1 MSQTTFPLVT
11 SRRTPYDPRLVRALL
26 ALSALALSACCVTG
40 RDSDEGLIPPPPGQ
54 QGSASVPAA
63 VAPVRTVAAATVTAP
78 KPGTPPPVVGET
90 WGGTA
95 IAWRTPAEGFAEAK
109 QSGKPV
115 MLVLF
120 TTWCPHCKN
129 FSKMFDDPRIAEAA
143 KGLIM
148 VRVDAD
154 KDEATSTKYQ
164 PDGGYIP
171 RTFFL
176 KSDASLVTTIK
187 ANDGKYGYFY
197 DERDP
202 APLLASMARA
212 KKEIVR

>member
-1 MSQTTFPLVT
+1 M
-11 SRRTPYDPRLVRALL
+11 
-26 ALSALALSACCVTG
+26 TG
-40 RDSDEGLIPPPPGQ
+40 KESDEGLVPPPPGA
-54 QGSASVPAA
+54 QGP
-63 VAPVRTVAAATVTAP
+63 AAATPAAPPAVAHPKTAAAP
-78 KPGTPPPVVGET
+78 AKAAPAPVGGET

-129 FSKMFDDPRIAEAA
+129 FSKMFDDPRVAEAA
-143 KGLIM
+143 KGLVM

-176 KSDASLVTTIK
+176 KSDASLVATIK

-197 DERDP
+197 DETNP